1 MMHVA
6 KLSLSQKAR
15 EPKPESQSQSQNT
28 LHLELI
34 KYMFGKEKNCNVR
47 ERLAKIYDNYFQV
60 SGGLA
65 CVKKLK
71 KHQ

>member
-15 EPKPESQSQSQNT
+15 EPEPEYFKLRINQ
-28 LHLELI
+28 I
-34 KYMFGKEKNCNVR
+34 YVWKRKNGNVK

-60 SGGLA
+60 SGGLT
-65 CVKKLK
+65 CVKKIK